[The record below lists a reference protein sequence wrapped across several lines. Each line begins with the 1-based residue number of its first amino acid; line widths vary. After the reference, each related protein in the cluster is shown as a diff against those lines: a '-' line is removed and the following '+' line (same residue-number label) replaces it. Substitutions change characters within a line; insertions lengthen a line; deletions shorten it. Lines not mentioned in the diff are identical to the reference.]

1 MSSVTWAASCHP
13 GCPNKKWLGFKTVSS
28 RWSAPPY
35 FNGLEF
41 IKASTL
47 IEVCTP
53 SLVGP
58 ALYKD
63 HHGWWLLIAIENT
76 PHSGQSSAGL
86 VYRLSDRST
95 LALSKTSL
103 ISLISFRER
112 TPSRLLKSISSV
124 QLFPLSVMSQKSKQ
138 KSRSKPQLEDYGF
151 PPSRQ
156 TQLFEH
162 YSQFRDD
169 EPALEPVLGHPS
181 PSERKQQ
188 LLDKELELVKQ
199 EKEKLALELEVLRLR
214 QVLGPATPPATS
226 AAPSATGKSDTKK
239 KIIDWPQDF
248 VPGTSINPEF
258 NSLDLPSF
266 VAGYLAMIRT
276 YDMASNAHMLAI
288 LEVLMAKAISYT
300 WASVRGFYSYL
311 ARQVELRRLDWDRIT
326 EIRDMASTF
335 FKHSDLR
342 STHSRNLNSSASSS
356 PSSGS
361 SSQDLT
367 AKGCQ
372 AWNYKGSC
380 SCDSTASNYAS
391 HHLCR
396 VCKSSVHP
404 MLHCPKR
411 KMPIPNQQWL
421 A

>member
-1 MSSVTWAASCHP
+1 
-13 GCPNKKWLGFKTVSS
+13 
-28 RWSAPPY
+28 
-35 FNGLEF
+35 
-41 IKASTL
+41 
-47 IEVCTP
+47 
-53 SLVGP
+53 
-58 ALYKD
+58 
-63 HHGWWLLIAIENT
+63 
-76 PHSGQSSAGL
+76 
-86 VYRLSDRST
+86 
-95 LALSKTSL
+95 
-103 ISLISFRER
+103 
-112 TPSRLLKSISSV
+112 
-124 QLFPLSVMSQKSKQ
+124 MSQKSKQ
-138 KSRSKPQLEDYGF
+138 KSRSKSQLEDYAF
-151 PPSRQ
+151 PPSPQ
-156 TQLFEH
+156 SQLFEH
-162 YSQFRDD
+162 YAQFRDD
-169 EPALEPVLGHPS
+169 EPALGPVLGHPS

-199 EKEKLALELEVLRLR
+199 EKETFALELEVLRLR

-288 LEVLMAKAISYT
+288 LEVLMAKAISYI

-311 ARQVELRRLDWDRIT
+311 SRQVELRRLDWDRIT
-326 EIRDMASTF
+326 EIRDMASAF

-361 SSQDLT
+361 SSQELT

-372 AWNYKGSC
+372 AWNYKGSS

-396 VCKSSVHP
+396 VCKSSELP
-404 MLHCPKR
+404 MLHCPKQ
-411 KMPIPNQQWL
+411 KMPIPNQQ
-421 A
+421 

>member
-1 MSSVTWAASCHP
+1 
-13 GCPNKKWLGFKTVSS
+13 
-28 RWSAPPY
+28 
-35 FNGLEF
+35 
-41 IKASTL
+41 
-47 IEVCTP
+47 
-53 SLVGP
+53 
-58 ALYKD
+58 
-63 HHGWWLLIAIENT
+63 
-76 PHSGQSSAGL
+76 
-86 VYRLSDRST
+86 
-95 LALSKTSL
+95 
-103 ISLISFRER
+103 
-112 TPSRLLKSISSV
+112 
-124 QLFPLSVMSQKSKQ
+124 MSQKSKQ
-138 KSRSKPQLEDYGF
+138 KSRSKPQLEDYAF
-151 PPSRQ
+151 PPSPQ
-156 TQLFEH
+156 AQLFEH
-162 YSQFRDD
+162 YAQFRDD
-169 EPALEPVLGHPS
+169 EPALGPVLGHPS

-199 EKEKLALELEVLRLR
+199 EKELEVLRLR
-214 QVLGPATPPATS
+214 QGLGPATPPTTS
-226 AAPSATGKSDTKK
+226 AAPCATGKSDTKK

-258 NSLDLPSF
+258 NSLDLPSV

-276 YDMASNAHMLAI
+276 HDTASTAHMLAI

-342 STHSRNLNSSASSS
+342 STHSRNLNSSPSSS

-361 SSQDLT
+361 SSQELAD
-367 AKGCQ
+367 KGCQ

-396 VCKSSVHP
+396 VCKSSEHP

-411 KMPIPNQQWL
+411 KMPIPNQQ
-421 A
+421 